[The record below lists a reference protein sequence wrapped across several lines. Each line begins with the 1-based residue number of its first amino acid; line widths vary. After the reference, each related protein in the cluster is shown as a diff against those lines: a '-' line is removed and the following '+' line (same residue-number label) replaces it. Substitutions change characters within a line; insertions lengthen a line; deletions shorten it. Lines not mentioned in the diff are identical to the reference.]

1 MANIFNLK
9 KNDKYTVKY
18 DYYSYI
24 WFRYHRLFFGSM
36 IFRGRKLW
44 AFNFFNKLKHELKRR
59 EKVDPFWVF
68 LVGIMK
74 ITPDLM
80 LFPLKL
86 GGVVE
91 GVPLYISERK
101 QYTFGVKWVIKLL
114 RDKYRRFS
122 LKTVSDILIEAIYD
136 KGLGIEKKISVY
148 ESGSKN
154 RHLIK
159 YFK

>member
-1 MANIFNLK
+1 MSSIFNLK
-9 KNDKYTVKY
+9 KNDTYTIRY
-18 DYYSYI
+18 DYYSYV
-24 WFRYHRLFFGSM
+24 WFRYHRLFFGSLVV
-36 IFRGRKLW
+36 RGRKIW
-44 AFNFFNKLKHELKRR
+44 AFNFFNKLKYELKRR
-59 EKVDPFWVF
+59 ENVDPFWVF

-91 GVPLYISERK
+91 GVPLSISERK
-101 QYTFGVKWVIKLL
+101 QYTFGVKWIIKLL
-114 RDKYRRFS
+114 RDKYGKFS
-122 LKTVSDILIEAIYD
+122 LKTVSDILIDAIYD